1 MELSHGLSYRV
12 RPRIKEG
19 LEGREEKSKTFFT
32 KKTNAQQVHINVL
45 STN

>member
-1 MELSHGLSYRV
+1 MELSHGLSYLV
-12 RPRIKEG
+12 RPYIKEG
-19 LEGREEKSKTFFT
+19 LEGGEEKSKPFFP